1 MSTFIPHMEAEVEL
15 AVTLAAY
22 DMAAWV
28 EGYWLAIE
36 GIIIEAEPGLLK
48 AEGGL
53 MIPNM
58 PFSQ

>member
-15 AVTLAAY
+15 AVTLDAY

-36 GIIIEAEPGLLK
+36 GIIIEAEPGLL
-48 AEGGL
+48 
-53 MIPNM
+53 
-58 PFSQ
+58 